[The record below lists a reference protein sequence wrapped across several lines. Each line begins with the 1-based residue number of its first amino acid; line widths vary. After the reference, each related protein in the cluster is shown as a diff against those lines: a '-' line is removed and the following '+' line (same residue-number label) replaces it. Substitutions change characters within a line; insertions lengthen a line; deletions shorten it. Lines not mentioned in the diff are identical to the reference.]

1 MSIPMTSLLTV
12 CAVGVILR
20 SFMIKERIFFVTTLS
35 LLGVGMVTLPLLIW
49 LQYRMFD
56 LVASYEGCIKLA
68 LDRKF
73 VNDQLSKMTYGIAC
87 LLTIGQFTID
97 LAHWVFAIKFWDLS
111 LKLRASV

>member
-1 MSIPMTSLLTV
+1 
-12 CAVGVILR
+12 
-20 SFMIKERIFFVTTLS
+20 MIKERIFFVTTLS
-35 LLGVGMVTLPLLIW
+35 LLSVGMVTLPLLIW

-73 VNDQLSKMTYGIAC
+73 VSDQLSKMTYGIAC

>member
-1 MSIPMTSLLTV
+1 
-12 CAVGVILR
+12 
-20 SFMIKERIFFVTTLS
+20 MIKERIFFVTTLS
-35 LLGVGMVTLPLLIW
+35 LLSVGIVTIPLLIW

-68 LDRKF
+68 RDRKL
-73 VNDQLSKMTYGIAC
+73 VGDELSKMAYGLAC